1 MRRFEGK
8 VALVTGGTTGIGL
21 AAAQAFAR
29 EGAKVVIAARRAEI
43 GELVVEDIK
52 SSGGEAVFIRAD
64 MAVPADIETLVRDTC
79 EIYGRLDCAFN
90 NAASPDGIFKSTA
103 DFTEEE
109 YDCAMAANLKGVW
122 LCMKHEI
129 NQMLKQQPSGGTIV
143 NTSSGNGLGGAQTG
157 SLYSAAKAGVIALAK
172 SAAQEYIRQGIRI
185 NVLVPGY
192 FETPMLDLVRN
203 RASGGVQKNL
213 DVLNNKVKER
223 VPAGRI
229 GNPEEA
235 AQAALWLCSDESSYV
250 VGHSL
255 IIDGG
260 LTSPWR

>member
-1 MRRFEGK
+1 MQRFDGK

-21 AAAQAFAR
+21 ATAKAFAR
-29 EGAKVVIAARRAEI
+29 EGAKVIIAARRAEI
-43 GELVVEDIK
+43 GELVIEDIK
-52 SSGGEAVFIRAD
+52 ASGGNAIFIRAD
-64 MAVPADIETLVRDTC
+64 MSSPSDIQTLIRDAC
-79 EIYGRLDCAFN
+79 EIYGRLDCAVN
-90 NAASPDGIFKSTA
+90 NAASPDGIFKMTA
-103 DFTEEE
+103 DFTEED
-109 YDCAMAANLKGVW
+109 YDNAMAANLKGVW
-122 LCMKHEI
+122 LCMKYEI
-129 NQMLKQQPSGGTIV
+129 NQMLKQSPSGGTIV

-157 SLYSAAKAGVIALAK
+157 ALYSAAKAGVIALAK

-192 FETPMLDLVRN
+192 FETPMLELVRN
-203 RASGGVQKNL
+203 RASGGNQENI
-213 DVLNNKVKER
+213 DALNNKVKER

-235 AQAALWLCSDESSYV
+235 AEAALWLCSDESSYV